1 MLKGWTVDVHAQNN
15 LNFVCS
21 NLNLGIWKFQRRSIF
36 WSKNWPCLG
45 MGKLQLPS
53 DENIELYLQNVVFL
67 AGQCPHWDRA
77 QSDFGKHR
85 EDSRRAR
92 WCKVA
97 TQDAR
102 CHFPPRAKASPRLQ
116 LKIADWI
123 WCFKN
128 QDHQII
134 WRWKKSTNIDSF
146 IGTSEF
152 WKHRSSSTTRL
163 PRRSNKILS
172 IHVIQLYVIIFLLAF
187 YIAGCCSVVSALRCT
202 NLKKWQ
208 YFSHLLCFK
217 ANFFENGFKWLDC
230 FRRTCVSKAFNIWW
244 NHGKIPI
251 L

>member
-85 EDSRRAR
+85 VHSRWAR

-97 TQDAR
+97 TQDAKLP
-102 CHFPPRAKASPRLQ
+102 FPSESESFPKASAQDCRLNLMLQ
-116 LKIADWI
+116 E
-123 WCFKN
+123 
-128 QDHQII
+128 
-134 WRWKKSTNIDSF
+134 S
-146 IGTSEF
+146 
-152 WKHRSSSTTRL
+152 RSS
-163 PRRSNKILS
+163 N
-172 IHVIQLYVIIFLLAF
+172 H
-187 YIAGCCSVVSALRCT
+187 
-202 NLKKWQ
+202 LKMEEE
-208 YFSHLLCFK
+208 Y
-217 ANFFENGFKWLDC
+217 EYWLIY
-230 FRRTCVSKAFNIWW
+230 RNIW
-244 NHGKIPI
+244 I
-251 L
+251 LKT

>member
-85 EDSRRAR
+85 VHSRWAR

-97 TQDAR
+97 TQDTKLPLKMQSCDSR
-102 CHFPPRAKASPRLQ
+102 CKVAISFRERMLPQGFSSRLQ
-116 LKIADWI
+116 IESDASRIKII
-123 WCFKN
+123 
-128 QDHQII
+128 
-134 WRWKKSTNIDSF
+134 KSFED
-146 IGTSEF
+146 G
-152 WKHRSSSTTRL
+152 
-163 PRRSNKILS
+163 RRVRIL
-172 IHVIQLYVIIFLLAF
+172 
-187 YIAGCCSVVSALRCT
+187 T
-202 NLKKWQ
+202 
-208 YFSHLLCFK
+208 HL
-217 ANFFENGFKWLDC
+217 
-230 FRRTCVSKAFNIWW
+230 
-244 NHGKIPI
+244 
-251 L
+251 